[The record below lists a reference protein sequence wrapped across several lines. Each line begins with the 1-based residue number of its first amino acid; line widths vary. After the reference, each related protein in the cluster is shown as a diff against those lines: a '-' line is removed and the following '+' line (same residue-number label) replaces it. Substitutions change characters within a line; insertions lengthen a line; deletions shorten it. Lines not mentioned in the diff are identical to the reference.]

1 MGMVPTAIEER
12 GPTIGRKK
20 KESGTAK
27 RRQGGPV
34 SDPFRPNS
42 VVTLLYYIYSVFAN
56 RKEVENKGLQN
67 GKHLKSGAGNETEVI
82 PSGWPFLVP

>member
-1 MGMVPTAIEER
+1 MGMVPTAANER

-27 RRQGGPV
+27 WRPGGPV

-42 VVTLLYYIYSVFAN
+42 VVTLLYYIYSVFAK
-56 RKEVENKGLQN
+56 RKALENSN
-67 GKHLKSGAGNETEVI
+67 
-82 PSGWPFLVP
+82 